1 MNTSTSAKCMSK
13 SRLLTISQGTRID
26 DRNMDVFASQFNYDL
41 EQQLRGLLLGDAH
54 LLLKGDLFLTSR
66 RFPPEDLDVL
76 RVQESFQGT
85 DTLEAFPYR
94 EFKKRR
100 NSDKFYQNFLTA
112 FSLNFVF

>member
-1 MNTSTSAKCMSK
+1 MIVM
-13 SRLLTISQGTRID
+13 
-26 DRNMDVFASQFNYDL
+26 ASQYNYDF

-85 DTLEAFPYR
+85 DTQRLSLIEISNR
-94 EFKKRR
+94 EETSTIFIRI
-100 NSDKFYQNFLTA
+100 F
-112 FSLNFVF
+112 